1 MPVFTLSNRAQY
13 SLATADMPLT
23 GTFYGQLMTSS
34 FVFNRDTHDTMAAI
48 SSGEISIVTG
58 YQAGGKL
65 LSLSNSM
72 NNATGINT
80 LIIEPVS
87 WNANITGAAG
97 ILLYYRPTGSSAAQQ
112 IILGCNHFGSPQ
124 SHISGVFRIEQ
135 MKIETAMTSTSP
147 IMVPYATINAII
159 NETLNANAG
168 NFYAMLLGAGY
179 TPSTSHSFRSDL
191 TASEVTGAGYT
202 AGGVPATLTVTRDDG
217 ADITIIRAEQINH
230 PACTVSPQY
239 VAYYQRL
246 GGAATADRVLMIA
259 NWGVV
264 VPSNGAVF
272 PINPN
277 TIEISGVYV

>member
-48 SSGEISIVTG
+48 SSGEISIVSG
-58 YQAGGKL
+58 YQAGGKPVV
-65 LSLSNSM
+65 LSNSM
-72 NNATGINT
+72 NNTTGINT

-112 IILGCNHFGSPQ
+112 IILGFNHLGSPQ
-124 SHISGVFRIEQ
+124 SHTGGAFRIEQ
-135 MKIETAMTSTSP
+135 MTIETAMTSDSP
-147 IMVPYATINAII
+147 IMVPNGTISAII
-159 NETLNANAG
+159 NETLNLAAN
-168 NFYAMLLGAGY
+168 NFYAMLLGTGY
-179 TPSTSHSFRSDL
+179 TPSKSHAFRSDL
-191 TASEVTGAGYT
+191 TAEATGAGYT
-202 AGGVPATLTVTRDDG
+202 AGGVPATLTVTRDDS
-217 ADITIIRAEQINH
+217 ADKTIVRAEQINH

-246 GGAATADRVLMIA
+246 GGAAAADRVVMIA
-259 NWGVV
+259 NWGVA